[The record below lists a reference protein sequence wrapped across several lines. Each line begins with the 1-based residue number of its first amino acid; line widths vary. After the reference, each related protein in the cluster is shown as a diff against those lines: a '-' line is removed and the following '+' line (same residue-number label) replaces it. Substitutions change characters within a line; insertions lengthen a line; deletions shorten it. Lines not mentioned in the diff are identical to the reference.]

1 MWVVVDAARGNLP
14 VQRHR
19 SFTVVFRGSRSFQ
32 HVSQHHREKHKR
44 RNVPGQ
50 PQGRTRRP
58 KNHHQPRGLGLVV
71 ADHQHRV
78 VVWRFRRFQ
87 LRHHC
92 QTIYS
97 DGSRGQ
103 TCTRGNGVSNT
114 GVRVSPDCE
123 PTAESSHATGRP
135 SVAPRSINST
145 RRARPSS
152 TPAPYLMRRAIPLT
166 KHSHRSTQIDN
177 TIRRLLLVNVVCFFE
192 CVGVCVPAQALL
204 CDSLGLDLDCCWPP
218 Q

>member
-114 GVRVSPDCE
+114 GVRVSPDCD
-123 PTAESSHATGRP
+123 ATGRS
-135 SVAPRSINST
+135 SVALRSINST
-145 RRARPSS
+145 RRARPTS
-152 TPAPYLMRRAIPLT
+152 THRTVFNAAGPPPYQTLT
-166 KHSHRSTQIDN
+166 PVDADRQHHPPPTTSE
-177 TIRRLLLVNVVCFFE
+177 RRLFF
-192 CVGVCVPAQALL
+192 
-204 CDSLGLDLDCCWPP
+204 
-218 Q
+218 